1 MQRRRGF
8 YDPGLLAAVSASNN
22 GAPRGT
28 VDAANLSVSVKS
40 KDLAPGMVL
49 RSNVETR
56 DGTLILCAGHQ
67 LNDMTLEKIRNF
79 ERVAGIK
86 EPILVENT
94 GAVHA

>member
-1 MQRRRGF
+1 M
-8 YDPGLLAAVSASNN
+8 SASNN
-22 GAPRGT
+22 GAPHSA

-67 LNDMTLEKIRNF
+67 ISDMTLEKIRNF

-94 GAVHA
+94 AGVGA